1 MFYLSIIKRVILSV
15 TCVKLQSALIKELLL
30 FYRFLK
36 LKRLGFYCFHFT
48 HALFFMENS

>member
-1 MFYLSIIKRVILSV
+1 MVCLSIIKRVILSV

-36 LKRLGFYCFHFT
+36 LKRLGFYFHFT